1 MGRGLGLELQLR
13 KPSSAAAA
21 CTSPVCCYLAGED
34 RFVPAPAGGS
44 LPPILRPSPSPT
56 IAAFGHLVFPNYTSR
71 WHSKTELAADL
82 TPISPD
88 SQRAMQEKKLTLLQ
102 TVAAAGVFS
111 AVSFWYG
118 FMFGR
123 ESARRELGGI
133 IDDLR
138 SNKPT
143 TISAASSEP
152 DAHSKP

>member
-71 WHSKTELAADL
+71 WHSKTE
-82 TPISPD
+82 
-88 SQRAMQEKKLTLLQ
+88 RAMQEKKLTLLQ